1 METDED
7 QSSRIDSESTDEDD
21 TQADAS
27 DADSNDEE
35 EEDDESSEDDD
46 DDDDDDD
53 DEDEEH
59 GKYRIDPWVELTY
72 PVYAKYSDAAT
83 EKFEEYVQSGQSPR
97 DAIDSTF
104 TDMEPLY
111 LKELLSRYRH
121 LMELVAS
128 LKKDPTHRKIKES
141 ITEKRASG
149 YDRLEAIESAV
160 EDRRHLLKRKLS
172 AGMQEIEFEEE

>member
-7 QSSRIDSESTDEDD
+7 QPSRIDSESTDEDD
-21 TQADAS
+21 TQADAM

-35 EEDDESSEDDD
+35 EEDDESSEDDE
-46 DDDDDDD
+46 DDDDD
-53 DEDEEH
+53 DEDEGH
-59 GKYRIDPWVELTY
+59 GRYQIDPWVELTY
-72 PVYAKYSDAAT
+72 SVYAKYSDAAT
-83 EKFEEYVQSGQSPR
+83 EKFEEYVQSGQSTR
-97 DAIDSTF
+97 DAIHSTF
-104 TDMEPLY
+104 TDLKPLY

-172 AGMQEIEFEEE
+172 AGMQEIEFEEQ

>member
-7 QSSRIDSESTDEDD
+7 QPSRIDSESTDEDD
-21 TQADAS
+21 TQADAM

-35 EEDDESSEDDD
+35 EEDDESSEDDE
-46 DDDDDDD
+46 DDD

-59 GKYRIDPWVELTY
+59 GRYRIDPWVELTY

-83 EKFEEYVQSGQSPR
+83 EKFEEYVQSGQSTR

-104 TDMEPLY
+104 TDLKPLY

-172 AGMQEIEFEEE
+172 AGMQDIEIDEQ